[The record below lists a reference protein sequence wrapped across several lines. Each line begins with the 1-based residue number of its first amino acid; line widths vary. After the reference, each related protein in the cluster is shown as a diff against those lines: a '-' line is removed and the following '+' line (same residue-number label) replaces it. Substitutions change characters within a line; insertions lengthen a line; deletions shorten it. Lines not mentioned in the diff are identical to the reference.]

1 MKLPP
6 VKFLILAW
14 LGCWTSLLAQTVAA
28 EWKSHRFDG
37 RDYVSLDD
45 IAAFHGFPKPAP
57 LVPPTPEAIAASIAA
72 AGAVGAASETE
83 FGATTAAAR
92 VATAKTVVLESGPLR
107 LEVTPGLSDVSING
121 VKQWLAFPVR
131 NEDGRAYVSRLDAT
145 GIIGPRLRPER
156 IAGLTP
162 VRTVILDPGHGG
174 HDRGAVSRFGFEKDF
189 ALDIAS
195 RTRVLLEKAG
205 YKVLLTR
212 SDDTFIPLEE
222 RPALANRTPDSI
234 FVSIHFNASNA
245 GAAARGFEIFS
256 IAPRGAASTNDAA
269 SGARDFP
276 AERGNVAE
284 IPSGALAGSI
294 YHALLGQ
301 IPLVDRGLKHARFAV
316 LRRCVRPAVLVECG
330 FVSNPGEVA
339 LISGGSWRA
348 RIAEALAD
356 GVAGYA
362 NLAAGKGP
370 PRTLAEYRAAAR
382 PAEAKAP
389 PVPEKAGEPGS

>member
-6 VKFLILAW
+6 VNLSSLAW
-14 LGCWTSLLAQTVAA
+14 LCCWIALFPPAFAA
-28 EWKSHRFDG
+28 EWKTQRFDG
-37 RDYVSLDD
+37 RDYVTLDD
-45 IAAFHGFPKPAP
+45 VAAFYGFPKPAP
-57 LVPPTPEAIAASIAA
+57 LVPPTPEAIAASVAA
-72 AGAVGAASETE
+72 VGAVGAASGTE
-83 FGATTAAAR
+83 FGATAAAAR

-131 NEDGRAYVSRLDAT
+131 HEDGRAFLSRLDLT
-145 GIIGPRLRPER
+145 RIIEPRLRPEL
-156 IAGLTP
+156 IPGFAP

-189 ALDIAS
+189 ALDIAA

-212 SDDTFIPLEE
+212 SDDTFIPLED
-222 RPALANRTPDSI
+222 RPAVANRTPDSI
-234 FVSIHFNASNA
+234 FVSIHLNASDN

-256 IAPRGAASTNDAA
+256 MAPRGAAATNDAVP
-269 SGARDFP
+269 GPRDLR
-276 AERGNVAE
+276 AEPGNAADL
-284 IPSGALAGSI
+284 PSGALADSI

-316 LRRCVRPAVLVECG
+316 LRRCERPAVLVECG
-330 FVSNPGEVA
+330 FVSNPSEGA
-339 LISGGSWRA
+339 LISAGSWRA

-356 GVAGYA
+356 GVASYA
-362 NLAAGKGP
+362 HLAAGQGR
-370 PRTLAEYRAAAR
+370 PRTLADYRAAAR
-382 PAEAKAP
+382 RAESGPP
-389 PVPEKAGEPGS
+389 PVP